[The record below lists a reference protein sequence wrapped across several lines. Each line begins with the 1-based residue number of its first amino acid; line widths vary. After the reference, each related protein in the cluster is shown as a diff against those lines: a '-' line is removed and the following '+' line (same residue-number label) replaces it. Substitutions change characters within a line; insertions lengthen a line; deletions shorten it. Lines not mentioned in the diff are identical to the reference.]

1 MDRPP
6 LPPTF
11 ARSIGFAKSPELCTG
26 DRFRETIGT
35 GTGRFRENARGSV
48 LRFRENTEGVYD

>member
-48 LRFRENTEGVYD
+48 LRFREN